1 MKLLIVFSCLLW
13 FGSTAQ
19 VKHTPIIFVHGM
31 LASGDT
37 WSNTVQQF
45 YAAGYSSKELYV
57 LDWNTLNF
65 NRSAAQ
71 SQLDSLI
78 AVVLKSTK
86 SKKVNLVGHSAGGGV
101 CSAYITTKK
110 NYKKVERYV
119 HLASGTLPI
128 GIKTET
134 LNLYSTTDL
143 VTGGKDIKY
152 AFNHS
157 ISGMDHYEIA
167 TSDSSFNV
175 MYQFFN
181 SDNELTRGARGEVEK
196 ISVAGKACT
205 LGENEPERLA
215 EIEIYQLDAVNGK
228 RIVSSQLKLK
238 TDNFGNFGPLSLSP
252 SEHYEFVVHP
262 TNGGKKAIHYFR
274 EPFQRDN
281 HLVYLRTL
289 PSGGFASMMLG
300 DLPNNEDEVGLAIF
314 SASKALIH
322 GRDELIV
329 NGVEITTN
337 DLASAKK
344 TAIAFFLYKA
354 TESEQAEATPIQKFA
369 NFPFMSGADVWV
381 KTSEEVV
388 RLTMNSRTFTI
399 PAIPSSEGIS
409 VVVFD

>member
-1 MKLLIVFSCLLW
+1 MKLLIVFSCLLC

-37 WSNTVQQF
+37 WSNTVQHF
-45 YAAGYSSKELYV
+45 TNAGYSMGELHV

-101 CSAYITTKK
+101 CSSYITTKK

-134 LNLYSTTDL
+134 LNLYSTDDL

-167 TSDSSFNV
+167 TSDSSFKV

-181 SDNELTRGARGEVEK
+181 PDKELSLGTIGKVEK

-228 RIVSSQLKLK
+228 HIVSSQLKLK
-238 TDNFGNFGPLSLSP
+238 TDAFGDFGPLSLSP

-300 DLPNNEDEVGLAIF
+300 DLPNNEDEVCLAIF

-354 TESEQAEATPIQKFA
+354 TELEQAEAAPIQKFA
-369 NFPFMSGADVWV
+369 NFPLMSGADIWV

-388 RLTMNSRTFTI
+388 RLNMNSRTFTI